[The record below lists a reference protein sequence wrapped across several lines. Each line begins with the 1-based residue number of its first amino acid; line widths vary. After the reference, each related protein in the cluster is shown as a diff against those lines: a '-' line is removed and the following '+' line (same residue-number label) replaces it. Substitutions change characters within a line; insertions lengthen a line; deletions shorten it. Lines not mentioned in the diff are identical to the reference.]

1 MTVAVAY
8 DATPQGR
15 TAVDTAMEWANVYDT
30 SVVVLHVEETGR
42 AGTAGVSA
50 TPAAT
55 RAVQQAVEKVAA
67 SRLGSR
73 PTPSWEVVSTT
84 SAGDVASILLHAA
97 ATHGAQLIVIGSRPR
112 TEIGKFFLG
121 RVTQRVLLDSPV
133 PVLVVK
139 TE

>member
-8 DATPQGR
+8 DATPEGR
-15 TAVDTAMEWANVYDT
+15 TAVDTAMDWASVHET

-42 AGTAGVSA
+42 AGTAGVKA
-50 TPAAT
+50 TPASVA
-55 RAVQQAVEKVAA
+55 AVQQEVETVAA
-67 SRLGSR
+67 RRLGR
-73 PTPSWEVVSTT
+73 PTPQWRVVSTT

-97 ATHGAQLIVIGSRPR
+97 ATERAELIVIGSRRR

-121 RVTQRVLLDSPV
+121 RVAQRVLLDAPV

-139 TE
+139 TD